1 MRERPLCFITAAVLG
16 APIKGTYQA
25 CARPC
30 AARAEVTGPTHGDL
44 TVTSVTLV
52 GVEQCIILD
61 GALAKLMLPRHSVAQ
76 VGLEEPLVE
85 VLQGGQLRRHR
96 RPVAQALRLLGDAR
110 LQQEQEQQE

>member
-1 MRERPLCFITAAVLG
+1 
-16 APIKGTYQA
+16 
-25 CARPC
+25 
-30 AARAEVTGPTHGDL
+30 
-44 TVTSVTLV
+44 
-52 GVEQCIILD
+52 
-61 GALAKLMLPRHSVAQ
+61 MLPRHSVAQ